1 MSLAAQTTTLLIAS
15 VSAKL
20 FTLVYP
26 KHDAET
32 VILLLGGPGVPMDFS
47 PIAEPLSRKYQVI
60 AFEQRGTGRSPVTGG
75 TSLLGMLGLDKAYQ
89 SLFNQVLE
97 NYMREIAP
105 AFTAIDAMVE
115 NVRAEPIK
123 MTRACILDYPP
134 LKDSMDYRFPIVITY
149 VEKDIY
155 GKSKQSVR
163 GRFPKATF
171 VDYANA
177 GHIAW
182 TDNNAKFID
191 TLTDFY
197 QLS

>member
-1 MSLAAQTTTLLIAS
+1 MLTAQSSMSLAAQTTTLLIAS

-89 SLFNQVLE
+89 SLFKQVLE

-134 LKDSMDYRFPIVITY
+134 PQRFDGLP
-149 VEKDIY
+149 
-155 GKSKQSVR
+155 
-163 GRFPKATF
+163 FPNS
-171 VDYANA
+171 Y
-177 GHIAW
+177 HIRRERHLRQEQAER
-182 TDNNAKFID
+182 
-191 TLTDFY
+191 
-197 QLS
+197 